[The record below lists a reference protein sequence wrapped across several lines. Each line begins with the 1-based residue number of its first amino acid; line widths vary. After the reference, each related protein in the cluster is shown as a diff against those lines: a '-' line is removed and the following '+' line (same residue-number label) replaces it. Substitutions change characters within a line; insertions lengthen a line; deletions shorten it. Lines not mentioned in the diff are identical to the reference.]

1 MASKGRRGKAP
12 PRGRAVWQRGEWWFA
27 GGGAIVAVALLFVLS
42 TVLSGPETPEPGL
55 AAPDVT
61 LATLGGE
68 LRVSD
73 LEGEVVLLYFSF
85 PG

>member
-1 MASKGRRGKAP
+1 MASKRRRGIAPPSGGAGLRRGK
-12 PRGRAVWQRGEWWFA
+12 WWFA
-27 GGGAIVAVALLFVLS
+27 GGGAAVAIAVLFVLS
-42 TVLSGPETPEPGL
+42 VALSGPETSEPGL

-61 LATLGGE
+61 LATLDGE
-68 LRVSD
+68 LRLSD

>member
-1 MASKGRRGKAP
+1 MASKRRRGTAP
-12 PRGRAVWQRGEWWFA
+12 PRGGAVLRRGKWWFA
-27 GGGAIVAVALLFVLS
+27 GGGTTVAIALLFVLS
-42 TVLSGPETPEPGL
+42 TALSGPETSEPGL

-61 LATLGGE
+61 LATLSGE
-68 LRVSD
+68 LQVSD

>member
-1 MASKGRRGKAP
+1 MKKRRRTAP
-12 PRGRAVWQRGEWWFA
+12 PRGEGVLHRGKWWFA
-27 GGGAIVAVALLFVLS
+27 GGGVTAAITLLFVLS
-42 TVLSGPETPEPGL
+42 TALSGPETSEPRL

-68 LRVSD
+68 LQVSD